1 MMQRGKSRSHCFLQA
16 GNNRSGLCQLMAPN
30 ADHAPAGFAQR
41 LGYFAVA
48 LNIARNFGAPI
59 CSIGLGGLETE
70 RAGMPK
76 TAVNKHHYLRQAKS
90 EIWLS
95 NQCLVAAPA

>member
-1 MMQRGKSRSHCFLQA
+1 MQACHHC
-16 GNNRSGLCQLMAPN
+16 SGLCQLMAPN

-76 TAVNKHHYLRQAKS
+76 TAVNKHYYMRQAKS

>member
-1 MMQRGKSRSHCFLQA
+1 MMQCGQSWLHCFMQPCHHC
-16 GNNRSGLCQLMAPN
+16 SGLCQLMAPN

-41 LGYFAVA
+41 LGYLAVA
-48 LNIARNFGAPI
+48 LNVARNFGAPI

-76 TAVNKHHYLRQAKS
+76 TPVYKDNYM
-90 EIWLS
+90 
-95 NQCLVAAPA
+95 C